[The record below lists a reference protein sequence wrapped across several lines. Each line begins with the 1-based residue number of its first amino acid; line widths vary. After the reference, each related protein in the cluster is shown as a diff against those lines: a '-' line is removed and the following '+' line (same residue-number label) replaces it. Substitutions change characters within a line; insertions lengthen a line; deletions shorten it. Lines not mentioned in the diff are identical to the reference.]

1 MRCVRQAAG
10 MAMTVCAECGK
21 DISTSAVMC
30 PHCGAPPEV
39 ALAAAA
45 VEMPVDEAP
54 LGWLEVSVRE
64 ALHQPKGKVDLGR
77 VEMLK
82 REGAGVVDLNPV
94 VAELRRLPVLKMLS
108 LSRNEI
114 SDVGPLAEL
123 GGLRYLFLEKNR
135 ISDVSALCELKA
147 LKQLWLYG
155 NPLQSEDIIMME
167 QAVPR
172 CEVFF

>member
-1 MRCVRQAAG
+1 MSLPSLESGVATWTGWFVVRPR
-10 MAMTVCAECGK
+10 
-21 DISTSAVMC
+21 D
-30 PHCGAPPEV
+30 
-39 ALAAAA
+39 
-45 VEMPVDEAP
+45 
-54 LGWLEVSVRE
+54 
-64 ALHQPKGKVDLGR
+64 
-77 VEMLK
+77 
-82 REGAGVVDLNPV
+82 
-94 VAELRRLPVLKMLS
+94 
-108 LSRNEI
+108 
-114 SDVGPLAEL
+114 AEL